1 MTCSRIIAAWPRGT
15 CSLALEDLAKSEMQ
29 KSPVLVGPFR
39 DCKRLALEGDRPR
52 ELDIRKPASQAIG
65 EGALRSFYRRTA
77 ALGDAKADTIDWRW
91 IVLAKWYRLAA
102 LGSP

>member
-1 MTCSRIIAAWPRGT
+1 
-15 CSLALEDLAKSEMQ
+15 MQ
-29 KSPVLVGPFR
+29 KSPVLARPFQ
-39 DCKRLALEGDRPR
+39 DCERLALEGDRPR
-52 ELDIRKPASQAIG
+52 QLDIRKPATQAIG

-77 ALGDAKADTIDWRW
+77 ALGDGQTDTIDWRW

>member
-1 MTCSRIIAAWPRGT
+1 MTCSRIIAALPRGT
-15 CSLALEDLAKSEMQ
+15 CSLAPGDLAKSEMQ
-29 KSPVLVGPFR
+29 KSPVLAGPFR
-39 DCKRLALEGDRPR
+39 DCERLALEGDRPR
-52 ELDIRKPASQAIG
+52 ELAIRKPASQAMG

-102 LGSP
+102 LGSL

>member
-1 MTCSRIIAAWPRGT
+1 MTCSRIIAALPRGT
-15 CSLALEDLAKSEMQ
+15 CSLAPGDLAKSEMQ
-29 KSPVLVGPFR
+29 KSPVLAGPFQ
-39 DCKRLALEGDRPR
+39 DCQRLALKGDRPR
-52 ELDIRKPASQAIG
+52 ELAIRKPTSQAMG